1 MKASQGVKKCFSL
14 SRLGFH
20 PEMITQVVCTLVWT
34 LTVMRTSTLSLTVS
48 VTDSD
53 SLQSQSV
60 LYAFV
65 VLLHGV
71 FSYST
76 AFRAQQGEVLRHACR
91 LVPLEAFQIAAE
103 WLQYQIASP
112 IDPGDTTCKY
122 LYVVHR
128 VNN

>member
-1 MKASQGVKKCFSL
+1 MKANQGLNKCFSL

-20 PEMITQVVCTLVWT
+20 PEMITQVVFTLVWT

-48 VTDSD
+48 VTDS
-53 SLQSQSV
+53 LQSQSV
-60 LYAFV
+60 LYAFM
-65 VLLHGV
+65 VLRHGV
-71 FSYST
+71 FSYSA

-122 LYVVHR
+122 LYVVLR